1 MKNADFN
8 RNPKGNNQWVL
19 RSDDVIQKIINKYP
33 TWTKKDFTGEGKLN
47 PDKKNALLTKTE
59 CEREKL
65 VFGHVGKR
73 RKPLKEIYKL
83 STKANILKFENE
95 EIDEDTF
102 RKNVLSKS
110 YRDKMSQSVKKK
122 KEKLRYQNLNEE
134 QLEEKRERNR
144 NYIKNLS
151 VKKLEK
157 IKISE
162 KYRSRKRRANMS
174 DAQKEIKR
182 KGDRIYQKRRAEM
195 KRKERLKNEK
205 KNR

>member
-1 MKNADFN
+1 MKDADFN

-19 RSDDVIQKIINKYP
+19 RADDTIQKIINKYP
-33 TWTKKDFTGEGKLN
+33 TWTKKDYTGEGKLN
-47 PDKKNALLTKTE
+47 PDKKNALLTKKE

-83 STKANILKFENE
+83 STKENISRFEKK

-102 RKNVLSKS
+102 RKNALSKS
-110 YRDKMSQSVKKK
+110 YRDQMNQSEKKK
-122 KEKLRYQNLNEE
+122 INKQRHSKLTEE

-162 KYRSRKRRANMS
+162 SNRQKKRWANMS
-174 DAQKEIKR
+174 EAQKKL
-182 KGDRIYQKRRAEM
+182 
-195 KRKERLKNEK
+195 KEREIEYFK
-205 KNR
+205 KENPK

>member
-1 MKNADFN
+1 MKDADFN

-19 RSDDVIQKIINKYP
+19 RADDTIQKIINKYP

-47 PDKKNALLTKTE
+47 PDKKNVLLTKTE

-174 DAQKEIKR
+174 EAQKEIKR

>member
-1 MKNADFN
+1 MKDADFN

-19 RSDDVIQKIINKYP
+19 RADDTIQKIINKYP
-33 TWTKKDFTGEGKLN
+33 TWTKKDFTGEGELN

-83 STKANILKFENE
+83 STKENISRFENK

-102 RKNVLSKS
+102 RKNALSKS

-122 KEKLRYQNLNEE
+122 INKQK
-134 QLEEKRERNR
+134 KRW
-144 NYIKNLS
+144 
-151 VKKLEK
+151 
-157 IKISE
+157 
-162 KYRSRKRRANMS
+162 ANMS
-174 DAQKEIKR
+174 EVQKEIKR
-182 KGDRIYQKRRAEM
+182 KGDRIFQKRKSEM

-205 KNR
+205 KDR

>member
-47 PDKKNALLTKTE
+47 PDKKNVLLTKTE

-174 DAQKEIKR
+174 EAQKEIKR

>member
-1 MKNADFN
+1 MENDDFN

-33 TWTKKDFTGEGKLN
+33 TWTKKDFIGEGKLN
-47 PDKKNALLTKTE
+47 PNRKDALLTKTE

-73 RKPLKEIYKL
+73 RRPLKEIYKL

-102 RKNVLSKS
+102 RKNALAKS
-110 YRDKMSQSVKKK
+110 YRDKMSQSEKKK
-122 KEKLRYQNLNEE
+122 KEKLRYQNLTEE
-134 QLEEKRERNR
+134 QLEEKRERNID
-144 NYIKNLS
+144 YIKNLS
-151 VKKLEK
+151 GKKLEK

-174 DAQKEIKR
+174 EAQKEIKR
-182 KGDRIYQKRRAEM
+182 EGDRIYQKIRAEM